1 MAANHIRRTSE
12 PVDGAAHAERTTI
25 EHVRVHHR
33 RTDVR
38 VPEQLLHGSNVVP
51 ILEQVCCEGMPEC
64 VWTRALRD
72 AGLPRRLGDGLL
84 NNGFVK
90 MKAGRWP
97 PSRIRADARRR
108 KDKLPSPLDRAFG
121 YLRSSANGRTT
132 RPNPRARTIQLM
144 LGHADIK
151 QTQRY
156 LNITDEELRKAMT
169 GVWERRR
176 QLRAV
181 SQ

>member
-1 MAANHIRRTSE
+1 MGCSRYR
-12 PVDGAAHAERTTI
+12 
-25 EHVRVHHR
+25 
-33 RTDVR
+33 
-38 VPEQLLHGSNVVP
+38 
-51 ILEQVCCEGMPEC
+51 
-64 VWTRALRD
+64 
-72 AGLPRRLGDGLL
+72 LPRSGLVRCRLCRARHKRHEGACRLLSDG
-84 NNGFVK
+84 VD
-90 MKAGRWP
+90 
-97 PSRIRADARRR
+97 I
-108 KDKLPSPLDRAFG
+108 
-121 YLRSSANGRTT
+121 
-132 RPNPRARTIQLM
+132 RTIQLM

>member
-1 MAANHIRRTSE
+1 MS
-12 PVDGAAHAERTTI
+12 PPG
-25 EHVRVHHR
+25 EHV
-33 RTDVR
+33 D
-38 VPEQLLHGSNVVP
+38 
-51 ILEQVCCEGMPEC
+51 I
-64 VWTRALRD
+64 
-72 AGLPRRLGDGLL
+72 
-84 NNGFVK
+84 
-90 MKAGRWP
+90 
-97 PSRIRADARRR
+97 
-108 KDKLPSPLDRAFG
+108 
-121 YLRSSANGRTT
+121 
-132 RPNPRARTIQLM
+132 RTIQLM